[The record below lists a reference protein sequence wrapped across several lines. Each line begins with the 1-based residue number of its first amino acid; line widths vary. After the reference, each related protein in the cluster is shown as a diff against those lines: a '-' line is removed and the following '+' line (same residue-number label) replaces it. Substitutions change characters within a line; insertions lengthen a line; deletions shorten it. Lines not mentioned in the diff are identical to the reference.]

1 MVEPA
6 RSQITLWRC
15 VCWINKATRAQSH
28 TRARPPTSTH
38 THTQNTKHTEARTH
52 PHTHK
57 CTQKYIILIAFPRQQ
72 RFRESASMLRYT
84 YIACLFINQN
94 QQQQKIY
101 SLDFFLTILSH
112 LIFYVRR
119 LNMCH
124 KRSSSPATQINL
136 ALIHVPKRYL
146 YRFAR

>member
-6 RSQITLWRC
+6 RSQMTLWRC
-15 VCWINKATRAQSH
+15 ACWINKATRAQSH

-38 THTQNTKHTEARTH
+38 THKTHRGTHSPTHAQMHTEIYNTYRFSTATMITWTH
-52 PHTHK
+52 
-57 CTQKYIILIAFPRQQ
+57 L
-72 RFRESASMLRYT
+72 SVMLYVH
-84 YIACLFINQN
+84 CLTFYKSKSTATK
-94 QQQQKIY
+94 KIY